1 LTAPWEAAMDKA
13 RYQQIRAAL
22 SFRPRYLPT
31 VSFLAADLGL
41 FLLGLWLLTQES
53 RAAFVVSQFLFAVV
67 FFHNFALLHEFGHES
82 ATPSGAFN
90 NLAGHWSSLFC
101 FLPFYPWKYIHTEH
115 HSWVGNLDR
124 DPTLKGLRAY
134 RRKGYIPWIVRVAW
148 RTWVPLL
155 AFMQHFVLW
164 SYPLML
170 LKVSRLRG
178 RRLLLAAVSVLVLPT
193 TYTALYL
200 SFPGLFNFR
209 NFGLALLIYLVVTE
223 LINLPHHLGTDL
235 YDDREELHKLPLWEQ
250 FRVTRSCY
258 YPALVGELLLL
269 NFNFHVEHHFFPNLP
284 WYHLRK
290 ARALVREALGEDYQ
304 ESVGISWN
312 LKHRR
317 RPVEEVVLGTPL
329 REAETHAEADSAQ
342 PLTMGAGEGQ
352 GG

>member
-1 LTAPWEAAMDKA
+1 MDKA

-22 SFRPRYLPT
+22 SFRRRYLPT
-31 VSFLAADLGL
+31 ALFLAADLAV
-41 FLLGLWLLTQES
+41 FLLGLWLVTLES
-53 RAAFVVSQFLFAVV
+53 MAAFVAAQFLFAMV
-67 FFHNFALLHEFGHES
+67 FFHNFALLHEFGHEC

-115 HSWVGNLDR
+115 HSWAGNLDR

-134 RRKGYIPWIVRVAW
+134 REKGHVPWVVRLAW
-148 RTWVPLL
+148 RSWVPIL
-155 AFMQHFVLW
+155 AFLQHFVLW

-178 RRLLLAAVSVLVLPT
+178 HRLLLAVISVLVLPT

-200 SFPGLFNFR
+200 TFPGLFNFR
-209 NFGLALLIYLVVTE
+209 NFGFALLIYLVVTE

-235 YDDREELHKLPLWEQ
+235 YHDREDLHKLPLWDQ

-269 NFNFHVEHHFFPNLP
+269 NFNFHVEHHLFPNLP
-284 WYHLRK
+284 WYQLRK
-290 ARALVREALGEDYQ
+290 ARALVREALGADYQ

-317 RPVEEVVLGTPL
+317 RPVEEVVLGKPP
-329 REAETHAEADSAQ
+329 RVAEAHTDTDAACPVTSEVG
-342 PLTMGAGEGQ
+342 PGAVPGQ
-352 GG
+352 GA